1 MVLTRNS
8 TPPAPEQAAP
18 QPGSD
23 WDTVRM
29 RLADPDA
36 ATRRWAARD
45 AAMMPEAS
53 ALLAERLRVEG
64 EPSVRKVILTSLTR
78 IGDSTA
84 VASLVQCLRC
94 EDDARLR
101 GDAIEAIKALPG
113 AVSDIVPELLRDE
126 DSDVRIQ
133 AISMLE
139 VVQDPQVEAWLL
151 EIIEHDPVLNVC
163 AAALNLLNEIGTGA
177 AFAALTRLQARY
189 PDEPYIRF
197 ATDLAFRRISG
208 G

>member
-1 MVLTRNS
+1 M
-8 TPPAPEQAAP
+8 A
-18 QPGSD
+18 D
-23 WDTVRM
+23 WDTVRS

-53 ALLAERLRVEG
+53 AALAARLREEG

-78 IGDSTA
+78 IGDRNAIT
-84 VASLVQCLRC
+84 SLVQCLRC

-101 GDAIEAIKALPG
+101 GDAIEAFKALPG
-113 AVSDIVPELLRDE
+113 AVSEIVTELLGDA

-139 VVQDPQVEAWLL
+139 VVQDPRVEAWLI

-163 AAALNLLNEIGTGA
+163 AAALNLLTEIGTCA
-177 AFAALTRLQARY
+177 ASAALTRLQARY
-189 PDEPYIRF
+189 PEEPYIRF
-197 ATDLAFRRISG
+197 ATDLAFRRIAG